1 MQKGTFSLEYIMEY
15 SNSIEVSA
23 EEAIDLAIAVLA
35 KEKATIELNVLD
47 LDNLPEKVES
57 VVELIRSLS
66 QKEKL
71 DLLLNSNEKRR
82 WTTHT
87 YNDVIPGL
95 ASQLVDFV
103 RTSVPVDPL

>member
-47 LDNLPEKVES
+47 LDNLPEK
-57 VVELIRSLS
+57 LS
-66 QKEKL
+66 
-71 DLLLNSNEKRR
+71 LLLS
-82 WTTHT
+82 
-87 YNDVIPGL
+87 
-95 ASQLVDFV
+95 
-103 RTSVPVDPL
+103 